1 MKLLRAIDE
10 WLNKIEGGIL
20 IAFLSVM
27 LVLGFFQVVLRNAF
41 SSGILWGD
49 ILLRHLLLWIGFL
62 GAAIATSKERHLN
75 IEALK
80 RFFPKRIH
88 NAVQALTDL
97 FAAGICFLLMNA
109 SITFVKDEMT
119 QNNMIFG
126 EIPAWYAQTIIPAG
140 FGLLVIHFII
150 RAIIRVHLVIVQEPQ
165 A

>member
-62 GAAIATSKERHLN
+62 GAAMATSKERHLN

-88 NAVQALTDL
+88 AAVQAFTDL
-97 FAAGICFLLMNA
+97 FAAGICFFLMNA
-109 SITFVKDEMT
+109 SISFVKDEMT
-119 QNNMIFG
+119 QHNMVFG
-126 EIPAWYAQTIIPAG
+126 DIPVWYAQVIIPVG
-140 FGLLVIHFII
+140 FGLLVVHFII
-150 RAIIRVHLVIVQEPQ
+150 RAIIRVHQVIVREVQP
-165 A
+165 

>member
-1 MKLLRAIDE
+1 MKLLHAIDE

-62 GAAIATSKERHLN
+62 GAAMATSKERHLN

-88 NAVQALTDL
+88 AAVQALTDL

-109 SITFVKDEMT
+109 SISFVKDELT
-119 QNNMIFG
+119 QHNMVFG
-126 EIPAWYAQTIIPAG
+126 EIPVWYAQTIIPVG
-140 FGLLVIHFII
+140 FGLLVVHFII
-150 RAIIRVHLVIVQEPQ
+150 RGVIRVHQVVVGEVQ